1 MGCGKYGVRKVW
13 GVESSGA
20 GLLALNPQPI
30 VPKIG
35 ISEVL
40 GWKCND
46 SRQSCFCWLYLSS
59 EVLSSS
65 GIYYKQNEMSDSWKG
80 FSFLQVTRF
89 YSGISVVPTML
100 HLTIL
105 TNNIVL
111 FGCMSSRGLCQGSAP
126 SIFFFFEIS
135 ILWDKE
141 KEIVGSSPAAKGQH
155 MNIRTSLNIYTRGFI
170 CSQIFCRFY
179 NT

>member
-35 ISEVL
+35 ISEVW
-40 GWKCND
+40 GWKCNN
-46 SRQSCFCWLYLSS
+46 SRQSCF
-59 EVLSSS
+59 
-65 GIYYKQNEMSDSWKG
+65 
-80 FSFLQVTRF
+80 LQWDQCSPNNSASR
-89 YSGISVVPTML
+89 YS
-100 HLTIL
+100 
-105 TNNIVL
+105 NQNIVL
-111 FGCMSSRGLCQGSAP
+111 FGCMSSRELCQGSAP
-126 SIFFFFEIS
+126 SIFFFFKIS
-135 ILWDKE
+135 ILCDKE
-141 KEIVGSSPAAKGQH
+141 KEIVGTSPAAKGQH